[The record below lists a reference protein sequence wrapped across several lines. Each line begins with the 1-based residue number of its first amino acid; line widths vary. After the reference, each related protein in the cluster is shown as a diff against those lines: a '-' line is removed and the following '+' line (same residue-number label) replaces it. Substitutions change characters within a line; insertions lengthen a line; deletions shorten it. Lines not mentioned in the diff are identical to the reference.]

1 MAIVN
6 DTNDKMRDIIAAEA
20 AKLEGAEPEVDDA
33 EEAEVEPEAD
43 AAAAES
49 EHVDEAAEGDEHA
62 EADVAA
68 VDEGAAGDVVD
79 TAAADKAAAENAAA
93 AEGAGKDGAAGAA
106 GAAKK
111 EDPFAKEHGLKAT
124 DKSGRVNRIPFPV
137 VRDRIVP
144 NAVKKAE
151 AVWVKDKLEPVQKL
165 NKDYADRLG
174 AIAETERI
182 QFEEPRRFLTM
193 LAHIPGYTQLFDEL
207 SQGKF
212 SASAKAA
219 ATASDA
225 ADDPKPTPDAKD
237 EKGNIIGWTQDGM
250 EKRFAWERRQATR
263 EAQAA
268 TDEKY
273 KKISKRFEAD
283 EAAQAVTEN
292 IDGII
297 GLAAEWPGFKD
308 NYVPILEVLGKGTEK
323 LDTPQKMYRAVQMA
337 YNEVMFGVVGKAK
350 ETEEQRRDRYF
361 KQFTEAAR
369 KAPRSTAARSSV
381 RREEPVAENEN
392 VSADDRMRNIIVESA
407 RKAGLV

>member
-43 AAAAES
+43 AEAEAEPEVDAAAE
-49 EHVDEAAEGDEHA
+49 EEPVADAAAEVADGEAAV
-62 EADVAA
+62 ADVPA
-68 VDEGAAGDVVD
+68 VDKVADAVP
-79 TAAADKAAAENAAA
+79 DKAAAAA
-93 AEGAGKDGAAGAA
+93 
-106 GAAKK
+106 AAKK